1 MNGLSQPAPALVVV
15 TQSLLGVLFLVGVAA
30 IVILPGFSA
39 EVAVDLPEYAALR
52 TPLLVLSIAI
62 TVVALI
68 ALALASLLVHRIHRG
83 TVLAHSSLFWV
94 DMIVVALACG
104 VVLVIASFIAISR
117 AQAGSPFIALIQV
130 TICFALMAL
139 ACITLV
145 LRSLLR
151 RAILMRS
158 ELDEVV

>member
-1 MNGLSQPAPALVVV
+1 MNELSRPAPALVVV

-39 EVAVDLPEYAALR
+39 EVAAGLPEYAALR
-52 TPLLVLSIAI
+52 TPLLVSSIAI
-62 TVVALI
+62 TVVAL
-68 ALALASLLVHRIHRG
+68 V
-83 TVLAHSSLFWV
+83 
-94 DMIVVALACG
+94 
-104 VVLVIASFIAISR
+104 
-117 AQAGSPFIALIQV
+117 
-130 TICFALMAL
+130 AL